1 MSEEIIKKEIQN
13 ITKNYKKDVR
23 KIKIKKC
30 IKSSRVDAFSLS
42 LLVWNIYSFAFLLE
56 TGKSMQFLLLFFM
69 CLSPAVIYSLTIRD
83 PYLEKP
89 YDFQL
94 RKLRKDYDEEIKE
107 LEEKLKK
114 VNALGMD
121 KEFEPQKDEI
131 EKTNLEGLD
140 SVSPELSCEYTCKK
154 YHNSNLSKEEL
165 TTLKN
170 NLLEELN
177 VPKNEIKQETSES
190 QLTNQE
196 ESKVKKYTM
205 Q

>member
-13 ITKNYKKDVR
+13 ITKNYKKDIR

-30 IKSSRVDAFSLS
+30 IKSSRVDALS
-42 LLVWNIYSFAFLLE
+42 LRCLICEIPAVAFLFE

-69 CLSPAVIYSLTIRD
+69 GLSPAVIYSLTIRD
-83 PYLEKP
+83 PYLEKL

-114 VNALGMD
+114 VNELGMD
-121 KEFEPQKDEI
+121 KEFEPQKDGI

-140 SVSPELSCEYTCKK
+140 SVSPELSCEYTSKK

-165 TTLKN
+165 ITLKN
-170 NLLEELN
+170 NLEELN
-177 VPKNEIKQETSES
+177 VPKNEISPETVES
-190 QLTNQE
+190 QLTNKE
-196 ESKVKKYTM
+196 EVKVKKYTM

>member
-30 IKSSRVDAFSLS
+30 IKSSRVDALS
-42 LLVWNIYSFAFLLE
+42 LRCLICEIPAVAFLFE

-69 CLSPAVIYSLTIRD
+69 GLSPAVIYSLTIRD
-83 PYLEKP
+83 PYLEMP

-121 KEFEPQKDEI
+121 KEFESQKDEI

-140 SVSPELSCEYTCKK
+140 SVSPELSCEYKCKK

>member
-1 MSEEIIKKEIQN
+1 M
-13 ITKNYKKDVR
+13 
-23 KIKIKKC
+23 
-30 IKSSRVDAFSLS
+30 
-42 LLVWNIYSFAFLLE
+42 
-56 TGKSMQFLLLFFM
+56 G
-69 CLSPAVIYSLTIRD
+69 LSPAVIYSLTIRD

-131 EKTNLEGLD
+131 EKINLEGLD

-170 NLLEELN
+170 DLSEKLN
-177 VPKNEIKQETSES
+177 VLMNENNPETVET
-190 QLTNQE
+190 QLTNKE
-196 ESKVKKYTM
+196 EVKVKKYTCNDIKE
-205 Q
+205 